1 MQVRPGRLTARL
13 LDAAAVAGVWA
24 FVSFGSTAQRWTGLD
39 TPDSEFY
46 ATLGLFGH
54 EVTDRA
60 PYPVYYWTRF
70 GTILPVRALT
80 EAFGPWAGYH
90 VFWLLLVAAIVV
102 STFVMTRRFTT
113 RFVASLL
120 SALVAL
126 STVVLGMLGN
136 PYVSGT
142 AMAATLVLIAAVVFT
157 LPRPGSPEEDRAA
170 SRVVAPLVAGLAL
183 GWLVMTNPYAAMLA
197 TSVWA
202 VATVVV
208 ALQWRSGRLL
218 YLVRAVALGALGAA
232 ASFLTLL
239 ALGRLAFRGMDW
251 LETNLYWSR
260 ALNSADYVTDLWSFR
275 RDVVFVV
282 PVVALVIVVAL
293 ALIRPSDRVLR
304 VAAVLPPAA
313 AGFGFG
319 FLLLSP
325 SNTLEIPHYQAL
337 QWTPAL
343 AAIALAVAAVVGT
356 RAAPWWVVVAGA
368 VVVVAA
374 IAAGHW
380 DGTMDLLVG
389 WVVGAVLAIG
399 FVGACAMAWPRIDAG
414 SARALLG
421 VVLATGVLFSG
432 FQLLQNAHR
441 PLTFSAESP
450 YANAFTP
457 NDVFAT
463 LDSAQRAQQWL
474 IGSTTPADK
483 VMVWVDADWSVDET
497 LLPMAAFQLWGANQI
512 TSLPSLYGPELDHA
526 RDLKPTVIA
535 MYGRTKE
542 AIWRF
547 WGALPTEVRRTDPQC
562 TSYPWPDPNVPTAY
576 VCLTH
581 LTWR

>member
-1 MQVRPGRLTARL
+1 MQVPSGRLRPRV

-60 PYPVYYWTRF
+60 VFPVYYWTRF

-80 EAFGPWAGYH
+80 EVLGPWAGYH
-90 VFWLLLVAAIVV
+90 VFWLLLVAVV
-102 STFVMTRRFTT
+102 VGATFAMVRRFTT
-113 RFVASLL
+113 RFVAAFLA
-120 SALVAL
+120 ALVSL

-142 AMAATLVLIAAVVFT
+142 VMAATLVLIGATMFT

-170 SRVVAPLVAGLAL
+170 SRVVAPAVAGLAL
-183 GWLVMTNPYAAMLA
+183 GWLAMTNPYGAMLA
-197 TSVWA
+197 TAVWG
-202 VATVVV
+202 VATLVI
-208 ALQWRSGRLL
+208 ALQWRSGRVL
-218 YLVRAVALGALGAA
+218 YLVRAVVLGALGAA

-239 ALGRLAFRGMDW
+239 VLGRLAFPGMDW

-282 PVVALVIVVAL
+282 PVAALVAVLCL
-293 ALIRPSDRVLR
+293 AVLRPADRVLR
-304 VAAVLPPAA
+304 VAAVLTPAGVA
-313 AGFGFG
+313 FGLG
-319 FLLLSP
+319 FLVLSP

-343 AAIALAVAAVVGT
+343 AAVVLAVAAVVGNRT
-356 RAAPWWVVVAGA
+356 APWWVVAAGA
-368 VVVVAA
+368 LGVVAV

-380 DGTMDLLVG
+380 GGTMDLLVG
-389 WVVGAVLAIG
+389 WLVGAALVVC
-399 FVGACAMAWPRIDAG
+399 FVVTCAFAWTRIDAG
-414 SARALLG
+414 APRALLA
-421 VVLATGVLFSG
+421 VVTVTAVLFGG

-441 PLTFSAESP
+441 PLTFTAESP
-450 YANAFTP
+450 YVNAFTP

-463 LDSAQRAQQWL
+463 LDSSQQAQQWL
-474 IGSTTPADK
+474 IDSTTSDDT
-483 VMVWVDADWSVDET
+483 VMVWVDADWSVDES

-512 TSLPSLYGPELDHA
+512 TPLPSLYGPELDQA
-526 RDLKPTVIA
+526 RQLRPTVIA

-547 WGALPTEVRRTDPQC
+547 WGALPKDVRRTDPQC

-581 LTWR
+581 LTWP